1 MIQVKRVYEPPK
13 ASDGARFL
21 VDQLW
26 PRGLKKADVKV
37 QGWTKAVAPST
48 QLRRW
53 FGHDPAKW
61 EESQQRY
68 FAELEN
74 NRDAWQPLLEA
85 ARGGSI
91 TLVFGARDVEY
102 NNAVALKSFLEKRLK
117 SSRPRARHRLAV
129 AG

>member
-1 MIQVKRVYEPPK
+1 MIQVKRVYELPK

-37 QGWTKAVAPST
+37 QDWAKAVAPST

-61 EESQQRY
+61 KEFQQRY
-68 FAELEN
+68 FAELEK
-74 NRDAWQPLLEA
+74 NRDAWQPLFEA
-85 ARGGSI
+85 AGESNI

-102 NNAVALKSFLEKRLK
+102 NNAVALKSFLENRLK
-117 SSRPRARHRLAV
+117 STRPRARHRLAV